1 MKRAVRVPEHALL
14 SLDEQLAPDRV
25 NVFQAHDLKE
35 AIEAL
40 SLVDWWDL
48 PEIPGAPGVR
58 RFTVEAART
67 VSGYHLIVGLDT
79 WSDDPGAMVVHVID
93 VWADRWPNVES

>member
-14 SLDEQLAPDRV
+14 SLDDQLAPDRV
-25 NVFQAHDLKE
+25 GVFQAHDLKE

-67 VSGYHLIVGLDT
+67 VSGYHHRVCLVPARALLAD
-79 WSDDPGAMVVHVID
+79 SVHFL
-93 VWADRWPNVES
+93 